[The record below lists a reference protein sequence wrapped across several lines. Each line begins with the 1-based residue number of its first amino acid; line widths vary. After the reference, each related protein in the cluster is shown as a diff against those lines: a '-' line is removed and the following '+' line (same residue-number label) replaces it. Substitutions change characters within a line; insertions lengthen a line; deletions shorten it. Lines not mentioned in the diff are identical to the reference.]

1 MDRVLTLGHRPV
13 VCGKRGADVR
23 PDWRDVERS
32 WRKEGPAICDGSQS
46 LWRTSNLG
54 QFVAARCA
62 ANHAL
67 REIHKQSTVACEF
80 AARRPRPASTS
91 AIPSAD
97 GGEVNAGR
105 SAGAVSA
112 VAVPPTRRKVG
123 VLLCLMAITS
133 LQRFRAA
140 DSTPLILN
148 LIPAVAQFANLN
160 ERRREHGPPECQ
172 CSER

>member
-1 MDRVLTLGHRPV
+1 MTQGSPAGLAGCRQVLAQGRARHLRRVPSLG
-13 VCGKRGADVR
+13 
-23 PDWRDVERS
+23 
-32 WRKEGPAICDGSQS
+32 
-46 LWRTSNLG
+46 RTSNLG

-67 REIHKQSTVACEF
+67 REVHKQSTVACEL

-91 AIPSAD
+91 AISSAD

-112 VAVPPTRRKVG
+112 VAEPPTRRKVG

-133 LQRFRAA
+133 LQRFAA
-140 DSTPLILN
+140 EPRI
-148 LIPAVAQFANLN
+148 
-160 ERRREHGPPECQ
+160 RRL
-172 CSER
+172 